1 MSWVKNGI
9 RDNDVVILDTRGRI
23 DSFWCHKKFSE
34 LAEETVCWSGRE
46 AGYLF
51 QKNDK
56 RVISCLLHCSH
67 AVASRGACLCF
78 IRWSTRW
85 FADLICHEVI
95 RGPPDVGPGI
105 RRFECR
111 TSQLVGAKAWWNHV
125 VYFWWHQPFGF
136 NVGLRTTPRMSLCT
150 LNVPLLTCLDK
161 CQVFK
166 ALMLHPP

>member
-34 LAEETVCWSGRE
+34 LAEETICWSRRE

-51 QKNDK
+51 QQNDK

-78 IRWSTRW
+78 IRWSTRC
-85 FADLICHEVI
+85 FADLICHGVI
-95 RGPPDVGPGI
+95 RGSPEVGLGKLA
-105 RRFECR
+105 CR
-111 TSQLVGAKAWWNHV
+111 TSQLVRQLVHGRRPGEITWFIFDDINRLDSTLACERPHV
-125 VYFWWHQPFGF
+125 CRYV
-136 NVGLRTTPRMSLCT
+136 L
-150 LNVPLLTCLDK
+150 
-161 CQVFK
+161 
-166 ALMLHPP
+166 